1 MSDRLIF
8 NVVMTLLIIVC
19 MVPTCIDNVG
29 GAPMFIR
36 IGLPVFTLAVFWSLM
51 YSARKH

>member
-19 MVPTCIDNVG
+19 SIPIFIDNSS
-29 GAPMFIR
+29 GAPMFIC
-36 IGLPVFTLAVFWSLM
+36 IGFPVFILVIFWSLM